1 MSGGM
6 MPACGTQTTG
16 TANGKNSSSGAT
28 SGHLYMT
35 AGRDDSDIGA
45 LLGRTTTP
53 GAFLGLSHTSAL
65 CGLLEVE
72 PLHFTLHM
80 ASDGTKME
88 RASTGES
95 FVLQQSN
102 LLL

>member
-6 MPACGTQTTG
+6 MPPGGTQTSA
-16 TANGKNSSSGAT
+16 TANGKSSGTGGT
-28 SGHLYMT
+28 SGHSYLT

-45 LLGRTTTP
+45 LLGRTTSA
-53 GAFLGLSHTSAL
+53 GSFLGLSHTSAL

-88 RASTGES
+88 RAATGES
-95 FVLQQSN
+95 
-102 LLL
+102 